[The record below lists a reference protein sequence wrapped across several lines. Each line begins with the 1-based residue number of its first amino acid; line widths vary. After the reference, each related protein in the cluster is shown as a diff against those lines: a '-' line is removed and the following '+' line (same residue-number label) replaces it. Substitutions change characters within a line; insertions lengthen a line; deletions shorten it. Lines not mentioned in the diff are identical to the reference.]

1 MVSKAKSKPHDMNII
16 TWQFVGVHKAHD
28 AEIGL
33 LDLRSH
39 RSNIQ
44 TFRDQLHIII

>member
-1 MVSKAKSKPHDMNII
+1 MNII

-28 AEIGL
+28 AEVGL

-44 TFRDQLHIII
+44 ISVAYNIIEGLR